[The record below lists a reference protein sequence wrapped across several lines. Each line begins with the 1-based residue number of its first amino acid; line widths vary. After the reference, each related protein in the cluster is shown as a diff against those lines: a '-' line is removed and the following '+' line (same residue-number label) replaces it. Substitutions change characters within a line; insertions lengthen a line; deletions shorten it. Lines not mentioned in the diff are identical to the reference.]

1 MKLFILN
8 DEINSFD
15 HVVGC
20 IQRYLNY
27 PHMQACSIAEI
38 VHNNGQCLVKES
50 DDEELIS
57 TVYELMMKD
66 GLSLKLENGDV

>member
-38 VHNNGQCLVKES
+38 VHRNGKCLVKQS
-50 DDEELIS
+50 NDDELVS

-66 GLSLKLENGDV
+66 GLTLKLETNND